1 MLQGK
6 AKEEFEKWL
15 KKQPFVYFNKY
26 TKSIIIHNRD
36 WFQLNERFIN
46 TLIMDFFDS
55 IGIYIEVGGAN
66 YRGVEFWYNIQELN
80 TINGHNGEYFKT
92 RTEATTKAIEKA
104 SEIFNQLNK

>member
-36 WFQLNERFIN
+36 WSELNQCFIN
-46 TLIMDFFDS
+46 SLIIDWFDS
-55 IGIYIEVGGAN
+55 VGIYVNALRYGLKWKPLCENVIELTFSTRKSA
-66 YRGVEFWYNIQELN
+66 LN
-80 TINGHNGEYFKT
+80 FAI
-92 RTEATTKAIEKA
+92 TKAV
-104 SEIFNQLNK
+104 EIFNKLNE